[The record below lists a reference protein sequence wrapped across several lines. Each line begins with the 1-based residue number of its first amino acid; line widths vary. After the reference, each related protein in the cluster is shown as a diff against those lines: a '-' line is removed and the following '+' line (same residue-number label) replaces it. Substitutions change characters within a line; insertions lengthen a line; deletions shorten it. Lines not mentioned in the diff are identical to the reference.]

1 MPTILQLDLQQ
12 IISQALSF
20 LLLLWVLKRFAW
32 KPLLAMLD
40 ARRTRIEEG
49 IRQIDQGKAGL
60 VKLEQELKVRLE
72 KIDEEARA
80 KIQEAVQEGRRV
92 AMEIQDEARAQ
103 SQAILTKSKETIEL
117 ELAKAKVT
125 LRDQMAQMTV
135 DATERLLK
143 QKVDRAADQALIS
156 SILDE
161 LAESKQP

>member
-12 IISQALSF
+12 IISQAISF
-20 LLLLWVLKRFAW
+20 LLLLVVLKRFAW

-49 IRQIDQGKAGL
+49 IRQIDQGKADL
-60 VKLEQELKVRLE
+60 VTLEQELKVRLA

-92 AMEIQDEARAQ
+92 ARDMQDEARTQ
-103 SQAILTKSKETIEL
+103 SQAILAKSKETIEL

-125 LRDQMAQMTV
+125 LRNQMAEMTV
-135 DATERLLK
+135 NATERLLK
-143 QKVDRAADQALIS
+143 QKMDRVADQVLVS